1 MSRKETPE
9 QERERLYREEQTRN
23 PAGNFNDNL
32 NRTQAGTPNTSGM
45 SIKEIGVLIIIILV
59 IFMVYSIYKSL

>member
-32 NRTQAGTPNTSGM
+32 NRTQAGTPNTSLTNM
-45 SIKEIGVLIIIILV
+45 HRI
-59 IFMVYSIYKSL
+59 